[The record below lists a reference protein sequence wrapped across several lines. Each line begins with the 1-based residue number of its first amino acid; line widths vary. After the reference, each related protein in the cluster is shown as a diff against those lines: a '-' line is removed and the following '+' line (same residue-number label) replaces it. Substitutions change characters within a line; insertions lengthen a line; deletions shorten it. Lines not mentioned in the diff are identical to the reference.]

1 VTTGRRIALLGAG
14 VAAEVAAAGT
24 VFAVA
29 AGVSWPT
36 GMYWAV
42 VTATTVGYG
51 DVTPHGAWAR
61 TVAIVVMLTVIPL
74 LGALFAA
81 LTSMHIG
88 KHVRGAEERIHARLD
103 EDHQDL
109 KAHITREA
117 GR

>member
-1 VTTGRRIALLGAG
+1 MSTGRRIALLGAG
-14 VAAEVAAAGT
+14 VAAEVTIAGT

-51 DVTPHGAWAR
+51 DVTPHGALAR

-81 LTSMHIG
+81 LTSMHVG
-88 KHVRGAEERIHARLD
+88 TKVHAAEARLHARI
-103 EDHQDL
+103 EENHEDL
-109 KAHITREA
+109 KKHITKEA
-117 GR
+117 SR